1 MDIYAARKYVCSKS
15 EDDPEVDTP
24 RICEKGTFDG
34 PILTNPNF
42 EASSK
47 ILHEMERRHRV
58 SLCSDEVSPVK
69 IDPSDDLP
77 KVPPR
82 LCKAFCDGGFGS
94 STHNDGDNAE
104 YLKKELG
111 FQLSN
116 GKQYEGWE
124 PWHEH
129 IPCTKLGGTC
139 VPEDPDDDEPCANS
153 GINDTPMRNMY
164 GGCSKDSPVCCLTP
178 CAAMTRGEINPDI
191 FQCLGN
197 GGIVTTKR
205 MVTSHTF
212 SAQKGRY
219 APIRGSAV

>member
-1 MDIYAARKYVCSKS
+1 MPCHSCRCRD
-15 EDDPEVDTP
+15 
-24 RICEKGTFDG
+24 
-34 PILTNPNF
+34 L
-42 EASSK
+42 
-47 ILHEMERRHRV
+47 

-116 GKQYEGWE
+116 GKQQYEGWE

-197 GGIVTTKR
+197 WGDCDEENDSLTHVL
-205 MVTSHTF
+205 
-212 SAQKGRY
+212 GREREIC
-219 APIRGSAV
+219 PDSGVCCVMNEEIEEEENEKEEVVIPEEIE